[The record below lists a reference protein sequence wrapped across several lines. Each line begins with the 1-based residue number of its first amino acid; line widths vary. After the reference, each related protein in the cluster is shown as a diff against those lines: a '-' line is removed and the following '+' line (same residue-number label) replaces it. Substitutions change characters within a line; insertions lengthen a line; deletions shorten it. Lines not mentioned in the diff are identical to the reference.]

1 MTHDNR
7 SGNDAIDWDD
17 PVATVYY
24 DGGCPLCRREI
35 AHYRR
40 LHGADRLDW
49 VDIGREDTRMP
60 GGGPSKAEAM
70 ARMHVQDASG
80 DWHTGAWAF
89 AEMWSHLPLYRRLA
103 GLLRVTR
110 TLPVL
115 DRAYARFARWRLKQ
129 RCDSAACV
137 AATSHEPGFVNNT
150 PPPNRS
156 SEIERPSK
164 SAGERQC
171 A

>member
-1 MTHDNR
+1 MTLDNR
-7 SGNDAIDWDD
+7 FGNSANHRER

-40 LHGADRLDW
+40 LHGAERLDW

-60 GGGPSKAEAM
+60 GEGPSKAEAM

-80 DWHTGAWAF
+80 NWHTGAWAF

-103 GLLRVTR
+103 GFLRVTR

-115 DRAYARFARWRLKQ
+115 DRAYALFARWRLKQ
-129 RCDSAACV
+129 RCDSAVCG
-137 AATSHEPGFVNNT
+137 AASSREAGSVTDQ
-150 PPPNRS
+150 PPPNHS
-156 SEIERPSK
+156 SEIGRPSK
-164 SAGERQC
+164 TVGERQC